1 MSTSHEL
8 VRQARHGDVVTVHFN
23 DPGRLNAMTRD
34 MGEAFR
40 DTVAELAT
48 DESLRAVVITGEGRA
63 FSAGGDL
70 VMLQEQADLGAAAPG
85 PKRASTAPRAW

>member
-1 MSTSHEL
+1 MSTSQEL
-8 VRQARHGDVVTVHFN
+8 VRQARDGDVVTLHFN
-23 DPGRLNAMTRD
+23 DPDRLNAMTRD

-40 DTVAELAT
+40 DTVAELAM

-70 VMLQEQADLGAAAPG
+70 VMLQEQADLGAAAT
-85 PKRASTAPRAW
+85 R